1 MPQFNDEDID
11 LLGASL
17 EPSKQAQLI
26 SLLFFFSGVGFSI
39 YGAVIG
45 MGWLDS
51 IFIAINI
58 ICFGYVITRIR
69 MAWGIISRGD
79 IIGLIRWIGMLYL
92 TQIPMTAIPYFITL
106 GIVTYIFQWVRV
118 AIYLARTRKCTQHPY
133 VYSKYLSAASIC
145 QGS

>member
-17 EPSKQAQLI
+17 EPSKSVQWI

-58 ICFGYVITRIR
+58 ICFGYVLTRIR
-69 MAWGIISRGD
+69 MAWGMLSHGD
-79 IIGLIRWIGMLYL
+79 IIGFIRWISMLYL
-92 TQIPMTAIPYFITL
+92 TQIPMTAIPYFITIV
-106 GIVTYIFQWVRV
+106 IVTYIF
-118 AIYLARTRKCTQHPY
+118 
-133 VYSKYLSAASIC
+133 
-145 QGS
+145 